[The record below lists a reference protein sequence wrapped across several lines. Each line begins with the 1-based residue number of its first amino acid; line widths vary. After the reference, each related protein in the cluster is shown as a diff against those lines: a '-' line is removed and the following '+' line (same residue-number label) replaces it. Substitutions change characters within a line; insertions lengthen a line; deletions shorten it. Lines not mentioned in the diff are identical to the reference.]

1 MQNGSKVTMA
11 MAQVIRSGTST
22 DRDAEPSAATEP
34 PEGLPTDVVPT
45 ILALCEDAAARDH
58 LMEIAIEKGYGLCCR
73 SEWIEAVRVLA
84 MDPPGVFVIDM
95 DAPGAREFLRT
106 VRAHVTWRKIPLLAL
121 TASNNPMVTVSIDA
135 PTFFLP
141 EMSGLEHALA
151 ARLEPPP
158 KSS

>member
-1 MQNGSKVTMA
+1 MMA
-11 MAQVIRSGTST
+11 KAQAIGTGTSVDPKQELSRST
-22 DRDAEPSAATEP
+22 SPP
-34 PEGLPTDVVPT
+34 PEEAPAVVPPT
-45 ILALCEDAAARDH
+45 ILALCTDAAARDH
-58 LMEIAIEKGYGLCCR
+58 LTELAIEKGYGLCCR
-73 SEWIEAVRVLA
+73 SEWIEVVRVLA
-84 MDPPGVFVIDM
+84 VDAPGVFVIDM

-106 VRAHVTWRKIPLLAL
+106 VRAHATWRKIPLLAL

-141 EMSGLEHALA
+141 EMNGLEHALA